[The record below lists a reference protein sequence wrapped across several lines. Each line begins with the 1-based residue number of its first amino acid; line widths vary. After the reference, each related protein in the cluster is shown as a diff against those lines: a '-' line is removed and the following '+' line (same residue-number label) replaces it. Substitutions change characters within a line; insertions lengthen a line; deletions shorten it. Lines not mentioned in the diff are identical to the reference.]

1 MNRQHLPRPA
11 RGTRLARTLCSI
23 RVLPLSALLFNVPT
37 CKPLNVLTSPILP
50 RAHSHFGS
58 HLFLIS
64 EKTSP
69 FFSYTCVEPILQ
81 PFCFHIHACNGGCT
95 PSPSRQPSNLL
106 TLQPVSGLSPSFSHS
121 CALFCTFLHSRK
133 TQLFSFQAIPHSL
146 RKTPGVGVGA
156 AVVFLKKNFRCLG
169 IPTDARHLFSAQTAQ
184 RASVISGSV
193 LTPSSLTTDNRKVI
207 TTSKKSGAMAVV
219 GRGGDAHAAKL
230 ILVIFFVEDV
240 PLLAAFQ
247 DFFLLRSDFLAH
259 FQFNLLFFFQCGGQN
274 LHDLLSNG
282 VAVVD
287 EFHFFAF
294 DQHFRYL
301 VREPYDFFAGEAHLP
316 FPCLNIASPNPGSSH
331 PSHSP
336 ISIFRFLPQDQLAV
350 SRQLLLHLLV
360 HLLIRDARPPHL
372 VLVIDQDLPAFDQ
385 AFHNLVRHVRYKVP
399 YEKHLSE
406 FPLHKRKRVSLLA
419 APIKCKETRGFARK
433 SLTVGAQHAAHL
445 LGNQCEY

>member
-1 MNRQHLPRPA
+1 MLAWVVMNRQHLPRPA

-23 RVLPLSALLFNVPT
+23 RVLPLPALLFNVPT

-58 HLFLIS
+58 HPSLIS

-69 FFSYTCVEPILQ
+69 FFSYTCVEPI
-81 PFCFHIHACNGGCT
+81 P
-95 PSPSRQPSNLL
+95 
-106 TLQPVSGLSPSFSHS
+106 
-121 CALFCTFLHSRK
+121 
-133 TQLFSFQAIPHSL
+133 QLFSFQAIPHSL

-193 LTPSSLTTDNRKVI
+193 LTPSSLTTDNRKLI

-274 LHDLLSNG
+274 LHDLLANG

-372 VLVIDQDLPAFDQ
+372 VLVIDQDLPDFLVEPVLDRELFQHAHTNSVGHRSGSLGFDLPAFDQ

-445 LGNQCEY
+445 LGNQCGY